1 MAAPAKKND
10 LSFSLSLQ
18 SSAIP
23 HYGWSVILCP
33 IFPTQSGPMKEPI
46 STQILTAV
54 GSLFYRE
61 GIRAVGID
69 RIIEEAKVAK
79 ATLYRHYPSKDHLV
93 AAYLQDRHERVVA
106 SLHAVLDEAGTPRDQ
121 IRLIFE
127 RLYEKADSPEFR
139 GCAFALAVAEHG
151 ESERVVSV
159 ARTHK
164 EAVGDIFRAIMS
176 RAGIR
181 PDQAAAHLC
190 LLYEGALS
198 TVAVGRDPQAVLV
211 ARDCALS
218 VFDAANPIAKP
229 LETSRV

>member
-1 MAAPAKKND
+1 
-10 LSFSLSLQ
+10 
-18 SSAIP
+18 
-23 HYGWSVILCP
+23 
-33 IFPTQSGPMKEPI
+33 MKEPI
-46 STQILTAV
+46 SNQILTVA
-54 GSLFYRE
+54 GALFYSE

-69 RIIEEAKVAK
+69 RIIEETKVAK

-93 AAYLQDRHERVVA
+93 AAYLQNRHERVVR
-106 SLHAVLDEAGTPRDQ
+106 SLHEVLDAAGDPRDQ

-151 ESERVVSV
+151 DSERVVSV

-164 EAVGDIFRAIMS
+164 QAVRDIFRSIMS
-176 RAGIR
+176 KANAR

-198 TVAVGRDPQAVLV
+198 TVAVGRDPQAVLL

-218 VFDAANPIAKP
+218 VFDAAIQSTKP
-229 LETSRV
+229 LETSRA